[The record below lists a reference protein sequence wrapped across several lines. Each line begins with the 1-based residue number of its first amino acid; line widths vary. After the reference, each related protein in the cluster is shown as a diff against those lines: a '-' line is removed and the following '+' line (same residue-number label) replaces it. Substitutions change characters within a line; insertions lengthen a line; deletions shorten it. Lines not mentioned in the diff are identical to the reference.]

1 MSERATCPRFV
12 QIGRLASPEDVP
24 ELRLHLEQC
33 LYCQSQWSATKSLIE
48 SMRQLPVKAPEV
60 ARRQQTRNA
69 LVLAAAESQRRRF
82 SPWWVKAAVYAVV
95 VLCAAGVFAAVGS
108 IALPWLQKQ
117 RMRTPAAAFRDRD
130 GPRTATSL
138 DPPAKIET
146 VAHTG
151 AASPASSK
159 PSVTASAES
168 WASRI
173 PIVGESARHQTA
185 TRRARGG
192 GALALASR
200 PASSLNS
207 SHQPSQAEW
216 AFSEGWQAFRSGDY
230 PGAIA
235 GMRRAS
241 QAAPTSSLAEDAR
254 YWEAVALA
262 RHGSMAQS
270 RTVMEDFLR
279 HFPGSP
285 RAGEVSAMLG
295 WFLVESHEWAAAE
308 RRFRAAESDRAPA
321 VRESAKKGL
330 EITARMRA
338 ARPTSAP

>member
-95 VLCAAGVFAAVGS
+95 VLCAAGVFAAVGT

-117 RMRTPAAAFRDRD
+117 RVRTPAAALRDRD
-130 GPRTATSL
+130 GPRATTSL
-138 DPPAKIET
+138 EPTAKIET
-146 VAHTG
+146 VAQAG

-159 PSVTASAES
+159 PSATASAES

-173 PIVGESARHQTA
+173 PIMEESPRHQTTA
-185 TRRARGG
+185 RRAR

-200 PASSLNS
+200 PTSSLNS
-207 SHQPSQAEW
+207 NHLPSPAEL

-235 GMRRAS
+235 GMRRALR
-241 QAAPTSSLAEDAR
+241 AAPTSALAEDAR

-262 RHGSMAQS
+262 RQGSVAQS
-270 RTVMEDFLR
+270 RAVMEDFLR

-295 WFLVESHEWAAAE
+295 WFLVEAHDWAAAE

-321 VRESAKKGL
+321 VRESAEKGL
-330 EITARMRA
+330 EITGQFYGRNQRQ
-338 ARPTSAP
+338 